1 MSDTTTIPTDPVERA
16 RAERDWARAIALKA
30 IGYTEKLLAAP
41 DSADAIMRAKVGV
54 ATLRV
59 RLHGPD
65 HNLERGTIVQIVKP
79 GEDGTAAAVG
89 MLGFV
94 ETEGDAPTV
103 PDAGGVHVHFEWHDA
118 VLSASIARD
127 RLRVVGATDFLPG
140 GPAEDHPAGIVTVA
154 DVGELRAALRELH
167 RLANNAVDLGWSIKN
182 NPSDDD
188 ADERLLVNIRAALD
202 KYASLARTE
211 HDGAPAAKEQGR

>member
-1 MSDTTTIPTDPVERA
+1 MTNESAVTTDPLDLA

-30 IGYTEKLLAAP
+30 IGFTEKILASP
-41 DSADAIMRAKVGV
+41 NNPDAITLARIGA

-65 HNLERGTIVQIVKP
+65 HNLERGTIVQIVKAGP
-79 GEDGTAAAVG
+79 DGTAAAVG

-94 ETEGDAPTV
+94 ETEGDAPTA
-103 PDAGGVHVHFEWHDA
+103 PDSGGVHVHFEWHDA
-118 VLSASIARD
+118 ALSASIARD
-127 RLRVVGATDFLPG
+127 RLRVVGATDFLPC
-140 GPAEDHPAGIVTVA
+140 GPAEDHPAGVVTVA
-154 DVGELRAALRELH
+154 DASELRTALREVH

-188 ADERLLVNIRAALD
+188 ADERLLINLRAALD
-202 KYASLARTE
+202 KFSSLARTE
-211 HDGAPAAKEQGR
+211 HGEVAP